1 MFEDINLPKDIA
13 LLVVIPDQEDEEEA
27 DIDEMEWLRA
37 AAANPAFDFLK
48 EPEEDISLAD
58 ERPFCDQG

>member
-1 MFEDINLPKDIA
+1 MPFKKITV
-13 LLVVIPDQEDEEEA
+13 LVVIPEQQDEEET
-27 DIDEMEWLRA
+27 DIDEVEWLRA
-37 AAANPAFDFLK
+37 VGANPAFDFLK